1 MVSSSGVR
9 MKNKKI
15 QLWMHVQIP
24 SSSEYKVQLLLLFA
38 TVFTNISTMWG
49 NETNRSWSEYKD
61 KYRQKENSSLII
73 RNNFNLVTTI

>member
-1 MVSSSGVR
+1 MMVSSSGVR

-49 NETNRSWSEYKD
+49 NETNRS
-61 KYRQKENSSLII
+61 
-73 RNNFNLVTTI
+73 